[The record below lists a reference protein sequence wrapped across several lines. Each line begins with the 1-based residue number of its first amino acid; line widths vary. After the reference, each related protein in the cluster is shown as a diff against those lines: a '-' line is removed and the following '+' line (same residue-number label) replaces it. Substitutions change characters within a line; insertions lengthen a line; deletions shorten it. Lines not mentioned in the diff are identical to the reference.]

1 MSMLTNFIFCKKSNI
16 VFAYVPKVACTNWK
30 CILRYLDG
38 QADYLNA
45 QLAHDRKLS
54 GLAYL
59 SNLSAG
65 EDLLANPLIPKLT
78 CVRNPYT
85 RILSAYL
92 NKVKPFAIDNAT
104 PEWDPYFH
112 MVFQEID
119 SFRKQHH
126 ASLPA
131 VSFHCFLD
139 WLETAGT
146 PLTKNEHW
154 VPQTDIL
161 GKGEVVF
168 NYIGHF
174 ENLATDAPN
183 LLERMGCDI
192 PFPSQ
197 KAVNF
202 PSTRAAELTGNYF
215 TSVEIEQV
223 RRIYAADFLHLKY
236 DPSVLP

>member
-1 MSMLTNFIFCKKSNI
+1 MLTNFIYCKKSDI

-38 QADYLNA
+38 HANYLDA
-45 QLAHDRKLS
+45 QLAHDRKRS

-59 SNLSAG
+59 STLASG
-65 EDLLANPLIPKLT
+65 SDLLANPYVPKLT
-78 CVRNPYT
+78 CVRNPFT

-92 NKVKPFAIDNAT
+92 NKVKPFAIDNAAI
-104 PEWDPYFH
+104 EWDPYFH

-119 SFRKQHH
+119 AFRKQHH
-126 ASLPA
+126 PALPA
-131 VSFHCFLD
+131 VSFYCFLD
-139 WLETAGT
+139 WLKTSGA

-154 VPQTDIL
+154 IPQTEIL
-161 GKGEVVF
+161 GKGEVAF
-168 NYIGHF
+168 DYIGHF
-174 ENLATDAPN
+174 ENLATDAPI

-202 PSTRAAELTGNYF
+202 PSTRATELTGNYY
-215 TSVEIEQV
+215 SSIEVEQV
-223 RRIYAADFLHLKY
+223 SQIYASDFSYLGY
-236 DPSVLP
+236 DPSALP